1 MAGLSGSVSTT
12 PAVKIERRT
21 RGKPRASTF
30 LQKLTDDE
38 RLERRRA
45 INRDSQ
51 RRIRERRAQEIESL
65 RAQVLTQFRSIL
77 AN

>member
-1 MAGLSGSVSTT
+1 MAGLSGSVSAT
-12 PAVKIERRT
+12 PAVKIEQRT

-30 LQKLTDDE
+30 LTKLTDDE
-38 RLERRRA
+38 RIERRRA

-65 RAQVLTQFRSIL
+65 RAQVLTPNPSFL
-77 AN
+77 D